1 MALGVGPCEVAP
13 SIGSSG
19 SGPPSRQGDRRTLRA
34 GADSRGRQGREGK
47 GRAPHPGGRTLRSD
61 RILPASL
68 WRRIW
73 RQACR
78 ADENG
83 TKGGSGATSGDAV
96 SAGVSPGSAGS
107 LVRRRIADVRCGSHV
122 PGDVSKQHQTMQ
134 RLDAL
139 VALRDSPTLPAP
151 SLTGRSGRCTQ
162 ARVVARR
169 GSLPARSVGWR
180 RLSKHSKHSKHPDG

>member
-1 MALGVGPCEVAP
+1 MP
-13 SIGSSG
+13 
-19 SGPPSRQGDRRTLRA
+19 
-34 GADSRGRQGREGK
+34 
-47 GRAPHPGGRTLRSD
+47 
-61 RILPASL
+61 
-68 WRRIW
+68 
-73 RQACR
+73 
-78 ADENG
+78 
-83 TKGGSGATSGDAV
+83 GDAV

-180 RLSKHSKHSKHPDG
+180 RLFSTYGWCEVKGVAHPVGTQAAADRPITKGWFNGTLANVQDQRAGSCCCRAKRAPDVLPLRCIR